1 MERGL
6 SCSVSTDGIRHILIN
21 NEWWPDEPHDNDE
34 HILTR
39 EQWEGCLQ
47 ALADRKQL
55 LAAYERLETEASR
68 DPKAPTWGLALLY
81 PASVF
86 LLWVGLSP
94 PGPEICTFAQHLLI
108 TIGGIWTTWAGIRIF
123 SRDRHKYLG
132 WFHYV
137 LMVPVVLGCIASLW
151 GIALLG
157 GHSD

>member
-108 TIGGIWTTWAGIRIF
+108 TIGGIWTTWPAFEFLAATATSI
-123 SRDRHKYLG
+123 
-132 WFHYV
+132 
-137 LMVPVVLGCIASLW
+137 
-151 GIALLG
+151 
-157 GHSD
+157 